1 MTEKEKILVELESI
15 EDNLKIVRSNVN
27 ELRNKLNNAETNL
40 IGLKLKQAELVENL
54 RSLNIKLGID

>member
-54 RSLNIKLGID
+54 RRLNIKLGID